1 MAAWSMLDRAGRER
15 MRQALDLDDDTWTRG
30 SGWALLQAA
39 IALPYY
45 RDTNPGLVAHS
56 LHVLGEL
63 TREADAPG

>member
-1 MAAWSMLDRAGRER
+1 
-15 MRQALDLDDDTWTRG
+15 MRRALDLDDDTWTRG